1 MLQLQKQSNSEI
13 FFIIVDGFAA
23 VGEELED
30 VIGLFQFK
38 DVPPIDANL
47 QAQINE
53 MLNKQSNSKKKKKKK
68 KVHDFDWMT
77 GQMQ

>member
-1 MLQLQKQSNSEI
+1 MIHHYVQISSKTKRMLQLQKQSNSEI

-47 QAQINE
+47 
-53 MLNKQSNSKKKKKKK
+53 
-68 KVHDFDWMT
+68 
-77 GQMQ
+77 